1 VSQKDTDA
9 LVTLR
14 AALVS
19 ERRAAASAGDAK
31 TVIRIQHEVAL
42 IDAAISDE
50 QALGQQ
56 EKDDFA
62 TTRAL
67 RRAPDT
73 TKIKEVSLMDD
84 PIRVAE

>member
-1 VSQKDTDA
+1 MSQKDTDA

-67 RRAPDT
+67 RRAPDASN
-73 TKIKEVSLMDD
+73 IKEISLMDD
-84 PIRVAE
+84 PIRVAD

>member
-1 VSQKDTDA
+1 MSQKDTDA
-9 LVTLR
+9 LVVMR

-19 ERRAAASAGDAK
+19 ERRAAANASDAK
-31 TVIRIQHEVAL
+31 TVIRIQHEIAL

-62 TTRAL
+62 TTRAM
-67 RRAPDT
+67 RRTPDARNVT
-73 TKIKEVSLMDD
+73 EISLLDD
-84 PIRVAE
+84 PIRVAD